1 MNYSYF
7 HAEIIGIFYFFPS
20 NNLTYRFFGYIARII
35 YLFLISMNAFVE
47 ELKQLQIS
55 PRNAP
60 RNQQIKVAEKLI
72 GLLCETATESI
83 QIDDYDID

>member
-1 MNYSYF
+1 
-7 HAEIIGIFYFFPS
+7 
-20 NNLTYRFFGYIARII
+20 
-35 YLFLISMNAFVE
+35 MNAFVE
-47 ELKQLQIS
+47 ELKQLQVS

-72 GLLCETATESI
+72 GLLCETATECI